1 MEKLSGGGCACNEVR
16 DWNDRI
22 VLTKD
27 DFKLRLVE
35 AADALIGK
43 YDYLSEIDAR
53 YGDGDHGVTIK
64 KIAELIKRE
73 CSEWGD
79 ASFGNFLEKMS
90 HGIMGI
96 SGGAAGP
103 LWGTLF
109 GGFGLS
115 LGNKHELTSSDI
127 VKMFSDGLSELQDI
141 TAAKVGDKTMMDVLI
156 PVVEAVKQME
166 NNCPF
171 GEIFKEA
178 ASAAE
183 KGCKA
188 TEGYAAKFG
197 RAKNYKEQT
206 IGTPDAGAVSLKEFF
221 TGLAK

>member
-1 MEKLSGGGCACNEVR
+1 MQDGNNKIMN
-16 DWNDRI
+16 
-22 VLTKD
+22 LTKD
-27 DFKLRLVE
+27 DFKLRLLG

-53 YGDGDHGVTIK
+53 FGDGDHGVTIK
-64 KIAELIKRE
+64 KIAGLIKRE

-79 ASFGNFLEKMS
+79 ASFGNFLEKLS
-90 HGIMGI
+90 RAIMGI

-109 GGFGLS
+109 GGFSMSMGD
-115 LGNKHELTSSDI
+115 KQELTSSDI

-141 TAAKVGDKTMMDVLI
+141 TAAKVGDKTMMDALI
-156 PVVEAVKQME
+156 PVVEATGQMK
-166 NNCPF
+166 NNCS
-171 GEIFKEA
+171 IDDVFKEA
-178 ASAAE
+178 AKAAE

-206 IGTPDAGAVSLKEFF
+206 IGTPDVGAVSLAEFF
-221 TGLAK
+221 TGLAEKYETKN

>member
-1 MEKLSGGGCACNEVR
+1 MSF
-16 DWNDRI
+16 
-22 VLTKD
+22 TKD
-27 DFKLRLVE
+27 DFKLRLVR
-35 AADALIGK
+35 AADALIAK
-43 YDYLSEIDAR
+43 CDYLSEIDTR
-53 YGDGDHGVTIK
+53 YGDGDHGITMK

-73 CSEWGD
+73 CSEWSD
-79 ASFGNFLEKMS
+79 ASFGVYFEKLS
-90 HGIMGI
+90 RGIMGI

-115 LGNKHELTSSDI
+115 LEDKHELTPSEI

-141 TAAKVGDKTMMDVLI
+141 TAAKIGDKTMMDVLI
-156 PVVEAVKQME
+156 PVVEAFEQME
-166 NNCPF
+166 YNSA
-171 GEIFKEA
+171 EEVFKMA
-178 ASAAE
+178 AEAAE

-206 IGTPDAGAVSLKEFF
+206 IGTPDAGAVSLAEFF
-221 TGLAK
+221 AGLAK

>member
-1 MEKLSGGGCACNEVR
+1 MSV
-16 DWNDRI
+16 
-22 VLTKD
+22 TKN

-35 AADALIGK
+35 AADVLIAK
-43 YDYLSEIDAR
+43 CDYLSGIDTR
-53 YGDGDHGVTIK
+53 FGDGDHGITIK
-64 KIAELIKRE
+64 KIAELMKRE
-73 CSEWGD
+73 CAEWSET
-79 ASFGNFLEKMS
+79 SFGVFFEKLS
-90 HGIMGI
+90 RGIMGI

-103 LWGTLF
+103 LWGTMF

-115 LGNKHELTSSDI
+115 LGDKQELSSSDI

-166 NNCPF
+166 NNAAE
-171 GEIFKEA
+171 EIFKA
-178 ASAAE
+178 AAEAAE

-206 IGTPDAGAVSLKEFF
+206 IGTPDAGAVSLAEFF
-221 TGLAK
+221 AGLAR